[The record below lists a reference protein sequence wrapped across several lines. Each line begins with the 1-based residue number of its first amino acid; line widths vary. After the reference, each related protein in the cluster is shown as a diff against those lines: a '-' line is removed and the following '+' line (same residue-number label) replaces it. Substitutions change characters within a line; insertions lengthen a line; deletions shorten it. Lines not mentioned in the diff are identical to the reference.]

1 MVAKAF
7 RSLNGRPRPGGTAM
21 DRATLS
27 RPRAGFEKPAPA
39 AHPHQHLESWARR
52 RLGNVDHEHRVFQIA
67 GALFD
72 LTGDLHGLGRR
83 ARWALGAAAWL
94 HDVGR
99 SVDPATHEVVGAEM
113 ILSDPALALPG
124 DARRSIAYLTLY
136 HRGPVPEMGDDEI
149 LRASDDREGLRK
161 MLGLLRAADTLDS
174 RSLGETPRLLLMR
187 RDRRVRVSCL
197 VRNDLARAEK
207 AFCRPKKY
215 RLLQETIGCMVE
227 VDVQLGETRI
237 VSE

>member
-1 MVAKAF
+1 MVVKAF
-7 RSLNGRPRPGGTAM
+7 RSLNDRPRPGGTAM

-27 RPRAGFEKPAPA
+27 RPRASFGKPAT
-39 AHPHQHLESWARR
+39 HPHQQLESWAHR
-52 RLGNVDHEHRVFQIA
+52 RLGSIDHERRVSQIA

-72 LTGDLHGLGRR
+72 LTRDLHGLGRR
-83 ARWALGAAAWL
+83 SHWTLGAAAWL

-99 SVDPATHEVVGAEM
+99 SVDPTTHEVVGAEM
-113 ILSDPALALPG
+113 ILSDPALLLPG
-124 DARRSIAYLTLY
+124 DARRSVAYLTLY
-136 HRGPVPEMGDDEI
+136 HRGPVPGLGDDEI

-161 MLGLLRAADTLDS
+161 VLGLLRTADTLDS

-197 VRNDLARAEK
+197 MRTDIERAEK

-215 RLLQETIGCMVE
+215 RLLQETIGCTI
-227 VDVQLGETRI
+227 DVNIQLGEARI